1 MRPQTAI
8 IKASDLAQ
16 RVEAPAMRIAGAVI
30 ELFEFAKYGQRRIR
44 AEDPFQLVEVG
55 DFLSAQVPAEDRG
68 IEGGGAHYVIVPTR
82 GSFQ

>member
-8 IKASDLAQ
+8 IKASDLGQ

-30 ELFEFAKYGQRRIR
+30 ELFEFAKYGEGRIC

-55 DFLSAQVPAEDRG
+55 DFLSAQVPAEDN
-68 IEGGGAHYVIVPTR
+68 
-82 GSFQ
+82 